1 MSKATRQPEPKPA
14 PQTASKPGAKTTPG
28 IAKVT
33 LDERTVI
40 RRNADI
46 EHDRAVAI
54 SDLLQENS
62 FVPASGIVGP
72 FHLHLA
78 IAENRLVLDIRDLEG
93 KNLEKIAL
101 SLAPFRGVVKDYF
114 ILCESYYH
122 AVKTTTP
129 TKLESIDMG
138 RRSIH
143 NEGAELLRE
152 TLSGQVTMDFNTA
165 RLLFSLLCVLHIR

>member
-1 MSKATRQPEPKPA
+1 MVKAAQR
-14 PQTASKPGAKTTPG
+14 

-54 SDLLQENS
+54 SDLLEENS
-62 FVPASGIVGP
+62 FIPASGIAGP

-78 IAENRLVLDIRDLEG
+78 IAENRLVLDIRDG
-93 KNLEKIAL
+93 GDKPLEKVAL
-101 SLAPFRGVVKDYF
+101 SLAPFRGLVKDYF
-114 ILCESYYH
+114 MLCESYYH

-138 RRSIH
+138 RRSVH

-152 TLSGQVTMDFNTA
+152 TLSGQITVDFATA
-165 RLLFSLLCVLHIR
+165 RQLFTLLCVLHIR

>member
-1 MSKATRQPEPKPA
+1 MVKAAQR
-14 PQTASKPGAKTTPG
+14 

-54 SDLLQENS
+54 SDLLEENS
-62 FVPASGIVGP
+62 FIPASGIAGP
-72 FHLHLA
+72 FYLHLA
-78 IAENRLVLDIRDLEG
+78 IAENRLVLDIRDG
-93 KNLEKIAL
+93 GDKPLEKVAL
-101 SLAPFRGVVKDYF
+101 SLAPFRGLVKDYF
-114 ILCESYYH
+114 MLCESYYH

-138 RRSIH
+138 RRSVH

-152 TLSGQVTMDFNTA
+152 TLSGQVTVDFATA
-165 RLLFSLLCVLHIR
+165 RQLFTLLCVLHIR

>member
-1 MSKATRQPEPKPA
+1 MVKAAQR
-14 PQTASKPGAKTTPG
+14 

-54 SDLLQENS
+54 SDLLEENS
-62 FVPASGIVGP
+62 FIPASGIAGP

-78 IAENRLVLDIRDLEG
+78 IAENRLVLDIRDGGG
-93 KNLEKIAL
+93 KPLEKVAL
-101 SLAPFRGVVKDYF
+101 SLAPFRGLVKDYF
-114 ILCESYYH
+114 MLCESYYH

-138 RRSIH
+138 RRSVH

-152 TLSGQVTMDFNTA
+152 TLSGQVTVDFATA
-165 RLLFSLLCVLHIR
+165 RQLFTLLCGLHIR

>member
-1 MSKATRQPEPKPA
+1 MVKAAQR
-14 PQTASKPGAKTTPG
+14 

-54 SDLLQENS
+54 SDLLEENS
-62 FVPASGIVGP
+62 FVPASGIAGP

-78 IAENRLVLDIRDLEG
+78 IAENRLVLDIRDG
-93 KNLEKIAL
+93 GDKPLEKVAL
-101 SLAPFRGVVKDYF
+101 SLAPFRGLVKDYF
-114 ILCESYYH
+114 MLCESYYH

-138 RRSIH
+138 RRSVH

-152 TLSGQVTMDFNTA
+152 TLSGQVTVDFATA
-165 RLLFSLLCVLHIR
+165 RQLFTLLCVLHIR

>member
-1 MSKATRQPEPKPA
+1 MVKAAQR
-14 PQTASKPGAKTTPG
+14 

-54 SDLLQENS
+54 SDLLEENS
-62 FVPASGIVGP
+62 FVPASGIAGP

-78 IAENRLVLDIRDLEG
+78 IAENRLVLDIRDG
-93 KNLEKIAL
+93 SDKPLEKVAL
-101 SLAPFRGVVKDYF
+101 SLAPFRGLVKDYF
-114 ILCESYYH
+114 MLCESYYH

-138 RRSIH
+138 RRSVH

-152 TLSGQVTMDFNTA
+152 TLSGQVTVDFATA
-165 RLLFSLLCVLHIR
+165 RQLFTLLCVLHIR

>member
-1 MSKATRQPEPKPA
+1 MVKAAQR
-14 PQTASKPGAKTTPG
+14 

-54 SDLLQENS
+54 SDLLEENS
-62 FVPASGIVGP
+62 FIPASGIAGP

-78 IAENRLVLDIRDLEG
+78 IAENRLVLDIRDSG
-93 KNLEKIAL
+93 DKPLEKVAL
-101 SLAPFRGVVKDYF
+101 SLAPFRGLVKDYF
-114 ILCESYYH
+114 MLCESYYH

-138 RRSIH
+138 RRSVH

-152 TLSGQVTMDFNTA
+152 TLSGQVTVDFATA
-165 RLLFSLLCVLHIR
+165 RQLFTLLCVLHIR

>member
-1 MSKATRQPEPKPA
+1 MVKAAQR
-14 PQTASKPGAKTTPG
+14 

-54 SDLLQENS
+54 SDLLGENS
-62 FVPASGIVGP
+62 FIPASGIAGP

-78 IAENRLVLDIRDLEG
+78 IAENRLVLDIRDAG
-93 KNLEKIAL
+93 DKPLEKVAL
-101 SLAPFRGVVKDYF
+101 SLAPFRGLVKDYF

-138 RRSIH
+138 RRSVH

-152 TLSGQVTMDFNTA
+152 TLSGQVTVDFPTA
-165 RLLFSLLCVLHIR
+165 RQLFTLLCVLHIR

>member
-1 MSKATRQPEPKPA
+1 MPKAAPKS
-14 PQTASKPGAKTTPG
+14 QQS

-54 SDLLQENS
+54 SDLLEENS
-62 FVPASGIVGP
+62 FAPASGIAGP

-78 IAENRLVLDIRDLEG
+78 IAENRLVLDIRDEG
-93 KNLEKIAL
+93 GNPLEKIAL
-101 SLAPFRGVVKDYF
+101 SLAPFRGLVKDYF
-114 ILCESYYH
+114 ILCESYYQ

-152 TLSGQVTMDFNTA
+152 TLSGQVAMDFPTA
-165 RLLFSLLCVLHIR
+165 RQLFTLLCVLHIR

>member
-1 MSKATRQPEPKPA
+1 MVKAAQR
-14 PQTASKPGAKTTPG
+14 

-54 SDLLQENS
+54 SDLLGENS
-62 FVPASGIVGP
+62 FIPASGIAGP

-78 IAENRLVLDIRDLEG
+78 IAENRLVLDIRDDG
-93 KNLEKIAL
+93 DKPLEKVAL
-101 SLAPFRGVVKDYF
+101 SLAPFRGLVKDYF
-114 ILCESYYH
+114 MLCESHYH

-138 RRSIH
+138 RRSVH

-152 TLSGQVTMDFNTA
+152 TLSGQVTVDFATA
-165 RLLFSLLCVLHIR
+165 RQLFTLLCVLHIR

>member
-1 MSKATRQPEPKPA
+1 MVKAAQR
-14 PQTASKPGAKTTPG
+14 

-54 SDLLQENS
+54 SDLLEENS
-62 FVPASGIVGP
+62 FIPASGIAGP

-78 IAENRLVLDIRDLEG
+78 IAENRLVLDIRDG
-93 KNLEKIAL
+93 GDKPLEKVAL
-101 SLAPFRGVVKDYF
+101 SLAPFRGLVKDYF
-114 ILCESYYH
+114 MLCESYYH

-138 RRSIH
+138 RRSVH

-152 TLSGQVTMDFNTA
+152 TLSGQVTVDFATA
-165 RLLFSLLCVLHIR
+165 RQLFTLLCVLHIR